1 MGLSNS
7 PNSVLL
13 PALFL
18 LLLCFCLETC
28 TCMNTITSTQFIQDP
43 ETIISTDNAFKLGF
57 FTPFNST
64 KRYVG
69 IMYNFPVTSEPQVVW
84 VANRDKPLN
93 DLFGTLTIL
102 EDGNL
107 AVLDG
112 KKELLWSSN
121 VSSPTTN
128 SSARLLDTGDLV
140 LEDETSGR
148 ILWESF
154 EHPSNSYLEKMKLS
168 THVNG
173 DEKVMI
179 TSWRSPSDPSIGK
192 YSLGLVPLHI
202 PQVFIWN
209 GTHPYWRSGP
219 WNLQVFI
226 GIPKMISA
234 VLLNGFSLV
243 KDGEGSFSLSFV
255 TATKS
260 VHIYFVLNSNGT
272 LTEKTLVDGKQDW
285 EVTGLA
291 PKDDCDIYGKCGQ
304 FGSCNIEDSPICTCL
319 KGFEPKN
326 KEEWSRGNWTGG
338 CVRRTKLQCDRNNTK
353 GEEGK
358 EDGFSK
364 LSPVKVPDFA
374 EWKDALQD
382 NCGSQCLNN
391 CSCIAY
397 AYYQGVGCMHWS
409 GTLVDIQKFS
419 DSGGADLYIRV
430 AYTELVMRKK
440 KNDILISFADK
451 KRNIKVVIASV
462 IIIGSISVVVSVYFT
477 WKWMAKITGNTPM
490 RISQEDQE
498 YIDRGRLQDGQ
509 EVAVKRLSRFSGQGL
524 KEFMNEVVVISKLQH
539 RNLVKLLGCCVQG
552 EEKLLIYEYL
562 PNKSL
567 DTHLFGLHKQHLD
580 WSTCVNIIEGIGR
593 GLLYLHRDSR
603 LRIIHRD
610 LKPSNILLDEALNP
624 KISDFG
630 MARIFGCNEDQ
641 ANTGR
646 IAGTFGYMAPEYA
659 MEGRFSE
666 RSDVYSFGVLL
677 LEIVSGR
684 KNNSF
689 DQDEHALS
697 LLGFAWKLW
706 NEEKIVN
713 LIDPTIIFDRFSQM
727 EVLRYI
733 QVGLLCV
740 QDLARDRPTIST
752 VLSMLSSEI
761 VDLPTP
767 KQPVLAEKETCPHT
781 VLPQQSQQTCSI
793 KDYSLTTV
801 EGR

>member
-1 MGLSNS
+1 I
-7 PNSVLL
+7 
-13 PALFL
+13 
-18 LLLCFCLETC
+18 C
-28 TCMNTITSTQFIQDP
+28 TCANTITSTQFIQDP
-43 ETIISTDNAFKLGF
+43 ETITSTDNAFKLGF

-69 IMYNFPVTSEPQVVW
+69 IMYNFPVASEPQVVW

-93 DLFGTLTIL
+93 DSFGMLKIL

-121 VSSPTTN
+121 VSSSTTN
-128 SSARLLDTGDLV
+128 SSARLLDTGVLV
-140 LEDETSGR
+140 LQDESSGSK
-148 ILWESF
+148 LWESF
-154 EHPSNSYLEKMKLS
+154 EHPSNSYLEKMKPRI
-168 THVNG
+168 HVNG
-173 DEKVMI
+173 DEPQI
-179 TSWRSPSDPSIGK
+179 TSGRSPADPSIGS
-192 YSLGLVPLHI
+192 YSLGLVPLYI

-209 GTHPYWRSGP
+209 GTRPYWRSGP
-219 WNLQVFI
+219 WNGQIFI
-226 GIPKMISA
+226 GIPKMNS

-243 KDGEGSFSLSFV
+243 NDGEGRFYLNFVLPSKSL
-255 TATKS
+255 
-260 VHIYFVLNSNGT
+260 YYYYLLNSNGT
-272 LTEKTLVDGKQDW
+272 VTKKTWAVGKQDW
-285 EVTGLA
+285 EVTWLA
-291 PKDDCDIYGKCGQ
+291 PEDDCDIYGKCGQ

-319 KGFEPKN
+319 KGFEPKK

-397 AYYQGVGCMHWS
+397 AYYQGVGCMHWR

-430 AYTELVMRKK
+430 AYTEL
-440 KNDILISFADK
+440 DK
-451 KRNIKVVIASV
+451 KRSIKVVIASV
-462 IIIGSISVVVSVYFT
+462 IIIGSISVVVSAYFT
-477 WKWMAKITGNTPM
+477 WKWMAKITGTK
-490 RISQEDQE
+490 RRSDLEQKI
-498 YIDRGRLQDGQ
+498 L

-524 KEFMNEVVVISKLQH
+524 EEFMNEVVVISKLQH
-539 RNLVKLLGCCVQG
+539 RNLVKLLGCCVQR
-552 EEKLLIYEYL
+552 EEKMLIYEYL

-689 DQDEHALS
+689 YQDEHALS

-761 VDLPTP
+761 VDLLTP
-767 KQPVLAEKETCPHT
+767 KQPVLAERETCPQT
-781 VLPQQSQQTCSI
+781 VLPQRSQQTCSI

>member
-1 MGLSNS
+1 I
-7 PNSVLL
+7 
-13 PALFL
+13 
-18 LLLCFCLETC
+18 C
-28 TCMNTITSTQFIQDP
+28 TCANTITSTQFIQDP
-43 ETIISTDNAFKLGF
+43 ETITSTDNAFKLGF

-69 IMYNFPVTSEPQVVW
+69 IMYNFPVASEPQVVW

-93 DLFGTLTIL
+93 DSFGMLKIL

-121 VSSPTTN
+121 VSSSTTN

-168 THVNG
+168 THVTG
-173 DEKVMI
+173 DEKALI
-179 TSWRSPSDPSIGK
+179 TSWRSPSDPSIGS
-192 YSLGLVPLHI
+192 YSLGLVPQYI
-202 PQVFIWN
+202 PQLFLWN
-209 GTHPYWRSGP
+209 GTRPYWRSGP
-219 WNLQVFI
+219 WNGQIFI
-226 GIPKMISA
+226 GIPKMDS
-234 VLLNGFSLV
+234 VLLNGLNLV
-243 KDGEGSFSLSFV
+243 NDGEGSFSLSFV
-255 TATKS
+255 IATKS
-260 VHIYFVLNSNGT
+260 VHIYYVLNSNGT

-285 EVTGLA
+285 EVTWLA

-304 FGSCNIEDSPICTCL
+304 FGSCNLKDSPICTCL

-338 CVRRTKLQCDRNNTK
+338 CVRRKKLQCDRNNTK
-353 GEEGK
+353 GVEGK
-358 EDGFSK
+358 EDGFLK

-374 EWKDALQD
+374 EWLNVIQD

-430 AYTELVMRKK
+430 AHTELVMRKK

-477 WKWMAKITGNTPM
+477 WKWMAKITGTKRRSDLGLDINGGASTGY
-490 RISQEDQE
+490 SDE
-498 YIDRGRLQDGQ
+498 RLFGQ
-509 EVAVKRLSRFSGQGL
+509 KMPVKFEELPLFDFETLAKATENFHPTNKLGQG
-524 KEFMNEVVVISKLQH
+524 
-539 RNLVKLLGCCVQG
+539 
-552 EEKLLIYEYL
+552 
-562 PNKSL
+562 
-567 DTHLFGLHKQHLD
+567 GLHKQHLD
-580 WSTCVNIIEGIGR
+580 WSKRVNIIEGIGR

-646 IAGTFGYMAPEYA
+646 IAGTFGYMAPESA
-659 MEGRFSE
+659 MEGRLSE
-666 RSDVYSFGVLL
+666 RSDVYSHGVLL
-677 LEIVSGR
+677 VEMVRSR

-761 VDLPTP
+761 VDLLTP
-767 KQPVLAEKETCPHT
+767 KQPVLAERETCSESASSTEPTNMFDKRLLPHN
-781 VLPQQSQQTCSI
+781 C
-793 KDYSLTTV
+793 
-801 EGR
+801 

>member
-1 MGLSNS
+1 MGLTNS
-7 PNSVLL
+7 TYSVFL

-18 LLLCFCLETC
+18 PLLCFCFGICTC
-28 TCMNTITSTQFIQDP
+28 TNTITSTQFIQDP
-43 ETIISTDNAFKLGF
+43 ETITSTDNAFKLGF

-69 IMYNFPVTSEPQVVW
+69 IMYNFPVASEPQVVW

-93 DLFGTLTIL
+93 DSFGTLKIL

-121 VSSPTTN
+121 VSSSTTN

-140 LEDETSGR
+140 LQDESSGSK
-148 ILWESF
+148 LWESF

-173 DEKVMI
+173 DEKVLI
-179 TSWRSPSDPSIGK
+179 TSWRSPSDPSTGS
-192 YSLGLVPLHI
+192 YSFGLVPLHI
-202 PQVFIWN
+202 PQLFLWN
-209 GTHPYWRSGP
+209 GTDPYWRSGP
-219 WNLQVFI
+219 WNGQVFI
-226 GIPKMISA
+226 GIPNMNS
-234 VLLNGFSLV
+234 VFLNGFSLV
-243 KDGEGSFSLSFV
+243 NDGEGRFYLNFAGPS
-255 TATKS
+255 KS
-260 VHIYFVLNSNGT
+260 VYIYYVLNSSGT
-272 LTEKTLVDGKQDW
+272 LTEKTWAVGKQDW
-285 EVTGLA
+285 EVTRGF
-291 PKDDCDIYGKCGQ
+291 PKDECDIYGRCGQ

-326 KEEWSRGNWTGG
+326 KEEWSRRNWTRG

-358 EDGFSK
+358 EDGFLK
-364 LSPVKVPDFA
+364 LNPVKVPDFA
-374 EWKDALQD
+374 EWLNVRQD

-419 DSGGADLYIRV
+419 DSVGADLYIRV
-430 AYTELVMRKK
+430 AHTEL
-440 KNDILISFADK
+440 DK
-451 KRNIKVVIASV
+451 KRNMKVVIASV
-462 IIIGSISVVVSVYFT
+462 IIIGSLSSVVSAYFT
-477 WKWMAKITGNTPM
+477 WKWMVKIT
-490 RISQEDQE
+490 
-498 YIDRGRLQDGQ
+498 
-509 EVAVKRLSRFSGQGL
+509 
-524 KEFMNEVVVISKLQH
+524 
-539 RNLVKLLGCCVQG
+539 
-552 EEKLLIYEYL
+552 
-562 PNKSL
+562 
-567 DTHLFGLHKQHLD
+567 GLHKQHLD
-580 WSTCVNIIEGIGR
+580 WSKRVNIIEGIGR

-610 LKPSNILLDEALNP
+610 LKPSNVLLDEALNP

-689 DQDEHALS
+689 YQDEHALS

-781 VLPQQSQQTCSI
+781 VHSQHSQQTCSI